1 MAGRMPVGE
10 WNGTLLK
17 GGSAGE
23 YVSDGIIEMYERGAT
38 LMWKSSEA
46 GELARTQGLN
56 GA

>member
-23 YVSDGIIEMYERGAT
+23 YVSDGIIEMHERGAT